1 MTSIRLLG
9 EDTPRMLREESG
21 ERGMLPNNLLLFSL
35 IWPILLLPKE
45 LQFFL
50 LLLVALFALK
60 KHKIYFDLLS
70 FFLVSYVVVY
80 AFSVFVN
87 MWFFSSEWIRLV
99 AAFNSL
105 GSWVVAVLFYLLFKN
120 SHVNMRKFIRMGFIN
135 YLVLLTLWAVSML
148 VFSLTGLADVS
159 ILGRTLYYSET
170 FNQEVVARFVGL
182 MEYSNLIVMF
192 CLFFYPLYFLHI
204 RRQSSKWV
212 QIVLLTLGVLPL
224 VSSYSR
230 SGYLVFGAA
239 ITVAAVYYGYH
250 SVSRDVFFF
259 AAFFALAVVLVVFY
273 TSDLHERIQLQVE
286 ELATAREGSND
297 SREIIVTESID
308 RTQKDSPIVGMGV
321 KDTSSIGYPL
331 GSHSTFLGFFYKTGT
346 IGLLLGTAIFVLI
359 NAKILLLKPHRDRTL
374 MGIFIFVMPFVFIV
388 EDMDGA
394 NWLIC
399 LYFAWVAVL
408 FNDRNWKTSND

>member
-1 MTSIRLLG
+1 MTSIGLLG
-9 EDTPRMLREESG
+9 EDKPRMLREERG

-70 FFLVSYVVVY
+70 FFLVSYVGVY
-80 AFSVFVN
+80 AFSVFTNV
-87 MWFFSSEWIRLV
+87 WFFSSEFIRLV

-105 GSWVVAVLFYLLFKN
+105 GSWMVAVIFYLLFKN
-120 SHVNMRKFIRMGFIN
+120 SHVHMGKFIRIGFIN
-135 YLVLLTLWAVSML
+135 YVVLLALWAVSML
-148 VFSLTGLADVS
+148 VFSFTGLADVS
-159 ILGRTLYYSET
+159 VLGRTLYYSET
-170 FNQEVVARFVGL
+170 FNQEVVVRFVGL

-204 RRQSSKWV
+204 RRHSSKWV
-212 QIVLLTLGVLPL
+212 QVVLLTIGVLPL
-224 VSSYSR
+224 ISSYSR

-239 ITVAAVYYGYH
+239 ITVAAVYYGYQ

-259 AAFFALAVVLVVFY
+259 AAFFALAVGLVVFY
-273 TSDLHERIQLQVE
+273 SSDLHETIGVQVE
-286 ELATAREGSND
+286 ELATAREGSNN

-308 RTQKDSPIVGMGV
+308 MTRKTSPIVGMGV
-321 KDTSSIGYPL
+321 KDNSSIGYPL
-331 GSHSTFLGFFYKTGT
+331 GSHSTFLGFFYKTGI
-346 IGLLLGTAIFVLI
+346 IGLLLGTAVFVLI
-359 NAKILLLKPHRDRTL
+359 NLKILLLPPHRDRTFL
-374 MGIFIFVMPFVFIV
+374 RIFIFVMPFVFIV

-408 FNDRNWKTSND
+408 VNDHNWQTSND